1 MFNELLVE
9 IGVSAGK
16 RHFRDFETSA

>member
-1 MFNELLVE
+1 MFSELLVE

>member
-1 MFNELLVE
+1 MFSELLVV

>member
-16 RHFRDFETSA
+16 RLFRDFETSA